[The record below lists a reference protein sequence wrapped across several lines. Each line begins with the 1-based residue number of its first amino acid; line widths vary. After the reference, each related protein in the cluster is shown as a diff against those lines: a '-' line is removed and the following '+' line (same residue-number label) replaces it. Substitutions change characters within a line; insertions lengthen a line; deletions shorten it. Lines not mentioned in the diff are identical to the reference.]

1 MIRKQDLS
9 HITLSHSQSWGV
21 AFLSVQS
28 SHLKC
33 NLPFGQGHELPALL
47 GPLLLPPC
55 FI

>member
-1 MIRKQDLS
+1 MTRKQDLS

-28 SHLKC
+28 SHLKSDV
-33 NLPFGQGHELPALL
+33 PFGEDHELLALL
-47 GPLLLPPC
+47 SLLLPPPF